1 MWYIQLNTFNT
12 EIYWFMQNLA
22 HIKRFLS
29 CLESGTAKWEQQWQ
43 HKLTLWVFI
52 LSEILE
58 NSRKICLNF
67 FFFFFLLNKK
77 HKLHTQLMQNLNKL
91 KYAFYDPQKGLRVA
105 RGQSKVL
112 RNIFKDDTSILT
124 AAMRNPQLSKTHW
137 HYIASR
143 SEHWETLQLLEH
155 KFIAWEN

>member
-1 MWYIQLNTFNT
+1 MGAAMTAQAYTVSFHFKWNPGKLK
-12 EIYWFMQNLA
+12 ED
-22 HIKRFLS
+22 LS
-29 CLESGTAKWEQQWQ
+29 YL
-43 HKLTLWVFI
+43 
-52 LSEILE
+52 
-58 NSRKICLNF
+58 

-91 KYAFYDPQKGLRVA
+91 KYAFCDPQKVLRVA

-112 RNIFKDDTSILT
+112 RNIFKDDTSTLT

-137 HYIASR
+137 HYISSR